1 MQEYNYLDI
10 TNEIDDLP
18 KALKIKDKSFP
29 IDEDRKK
36 FQKVLAMLKMA
47 KYKKD
52 KQEEFDYDE
61 MTDEIITLLLGEDG
75 FNALQEM
82 HLNYSNYQKAF
93 LGIMSLASGK
103 TLEEMK
109 AIAGGRFQ

>member
-1 MQEYNYLDI
+1 MNEYQYLDI

-36 FQKVLAMLKMA
+36 FQKVLAMLKLA
-47 KYKKD
+47 KVKKQKGED
-52 KQEEFDYDE
+52 TDEEK
-61 MTDEIITLLLGEDG
+61 MVDEIILMLLGQEG
-75 FNALQEM
+75 FDELQNM
-82 HLNYSNYQKAF
+82 NLSYKNYYKAF
-93 LGIMSLASGK
+93 LGIMALASGK
-103 TLEEMK
+103 TMEEMK